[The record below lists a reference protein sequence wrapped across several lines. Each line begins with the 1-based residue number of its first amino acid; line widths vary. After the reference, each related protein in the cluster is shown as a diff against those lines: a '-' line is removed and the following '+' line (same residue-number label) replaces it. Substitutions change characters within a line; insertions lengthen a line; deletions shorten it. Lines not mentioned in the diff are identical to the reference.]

1 MNVMKEHVLNFQ
13 MAIQHLQSSSSMS
26 TQLQSMHEQRVE
38 MALTKEIMSV
48 TEKVQMA
55 IAEENEKIQAEVKS
69 IHSTLKDDLDDVQKQ
84 YHRISVKQDQIFEV
98 GPDTMYS
105 T

>member
-1 MNVMKEHVLNFQ
+1 MKEHVLNFQ

-48 TEKVQMA
+48 TGKVQMA

-69 IHSTLKDDLDDVQKQ
+69 IHSTLKDD
-84 YHRISVKQDQIFEV
+84 
-98 GPDTMYS
+98 
-105 T
+105 